1 MPEEDQQKKAKV
13 VVISKQDLTEE
24 EAHERVKTLINI
36 SRRTND
42 EITELA
48 RNSAFTKS
56 ALIQLAI
63 EMLLENKDEIFEG
76 KFVEIYEKLKR

>member
-1 MPEEDQQKKAKV
+1 MKV
-13 VVISKQDLTEE
+13 KVGNSD
-24 EAHERVKTLINI
+24 HERVKTLINI

-48 RNSAFTKS
+48 KNSAFTKS

>member
-1 MPEEDQQKKAKV
+1 
-13 VVISKQDLTEE
+13 
-24 EAHERVKTLINI
+24 
-36 SRRTND
+36 
-42 EITELA
+42 LA

>member
-1 MPEEDQQKKAKV
+1 MKV
-13 VVISKQDLTEE
+13 KVGNSDH
-24 EAHERVKTLINI
+24 ARVKTLINI
-36 SRRTND
+36 STRTND

-48 RNSAFTKS
+48 KNSAFTKS

-76 KFVEIYEKLKR
+76 KFVEIYDKLQR

>member
-1 MPEEDQQKKAKV
+1 MKV
-13 VVISKQDLTEE
+13 KVGNSDH
-24 EAHERVKTLINI
+24 ARVKTLINI
-36 SRRTND
+36 STRTND

-48 RNSAFTKS
+48 KNSAFTKS

>member
-1 MPEEDQQKKAKV
+1 MKV
-13 VVISKQDLTEE
+13 KVGNSDH
-24 EAHERVKTLINI
+24 ARVKTLINI
-36 SRRTND
+36 STRTND

-48 RNSAFTKS
+48 KNSAFTKS

-63 EMLLENKDEIFEG
+63 ELLLENKDEIFEG

>member
-1 MPEEDQQKKAKV
+1 MKV
-13 VVISKQDLTEE
+13 KVGNSDH
-24 EAHERVKTLINI
+24 ARVKTLINI
-36 SRRTND
+36 STRTND

>member
-1 MPEEDQQKKAKV
+1 MKV
-13 VVISKQDLTEE
+13 KVGNSDH
-24 EAHERVKTLINI
+24 ARVKTLINI
-36 SRRTND
+36 STRTND

-48 RNSAFTKS
+48 KNSAFTKS

-76 KFVEIYEKLKR
+76 KFVEIYDKLKR